1 MNPNDNVQSPNA
13 QTNPSTDETTMTTP
27 IQPTESSPAI
37 ENRYITAFH
46 RREADIQAVPA
57 DSLLIVNV
65 DIPTTVTTVLGAVP
79 QIGKLAADFKERM
92 SCFDLAKVDGLVDD
106 ALALGSAQT
115 RWKIATEMG
124 ASLPEMM
131 TEALKQR
138 DRLYL
143 HAQALADLG
152 VLSQASVDEIKKTG
166 TYRGVAFEILSLVQ
180 LFSESWDKVAGKS
193 GLTRES
199 VLEASDVADRL
210 VATIAERDAR
220 PKVTAAAAIVR
231 QKAFTLLAQRYEEVR
246 AAVGF
251 VRWREGDA
259 DEYAP
264 SLYAGRNNGNHKA
277 SDAAA
282 PVVAAPDPTAP
293 AKATQPEPVP
303 ADALP
308 ALPNA
313 RPFLTAVNA

>member
-13 QTNPSTDETTMTTP
+13 QTNPSTDENTMTTP

-92 SCFDLAKVDGLVDD
+92 SCFDLAKIDGLVDD

-180 LFSESWDKVAGKS
+180 LFSESWDKVAPRS
-193 GLTRES
+193 GVTREM

-220 PKVTAAAAIVR
+220 PKVTAAAALVR
-231 QKAFTLLAQRYEEVR
+231 QQAFTLLARHYDEVR

-251 VRWREGDA
+251 VRCHEGDV

-264 SLYAGRNNGNHKA
+264 SLYAGRGNGNHKA
-277 SDAAA
+277 SDVVE
-282 PVVAAPDPTAP
+282 PVATPATP